1 MPSEAVSGSAAL
13 EATKREDT
21 RAHEDD
27 VWEDEEEYPNSSKVE
42 EDVPVVTDTEGSP
55 AMGAAAGMTDRSSTA
70 TARIH
75 AGQARERCST
85 AKTESEPAWESLAP
99 ASASSTGHPHLPPSP
114 GRTPSHRRHPSLSS
128 TPRARPS
135 PSPVAEMHTRK
146 APSPAPESAPL
157 WERCGHAL
165 YTVFVLLGLSAPPDF
180 AQTDDALP
188 RRRTHPARHV
198 AVMSLWDHLLD
209 EVLSSSSE
217 STQELKWERVS
228 NFMAVPIWVEK
239 LVTLGLLV
247 CFNSFLYTLTIL
259 PLRFLVAWTRWA
271 YNAFEWV
278 RAGRK
283 RYLNVSNK
291 CDILQGLLVIQTCY
305 LLSRIADASK
315 MYHSVRGQDV
325 VKLSVI
331 FSVLEISDRLCASFG
346 QDVLDSLFSRYT
358 LARRSNGSQP
368 YVRML
373 GYYVLSLAYIVFHT
387 FVLLYELVT
396 LNVAINSYD
405 NALLTLL
412 LSNQFVEIKTTV
424 FKRFE
429 KENLFQLTCADIV
442 ERFQLSVLLVAIGA
456 RNLIEVAGASS
467 MSGGGTL
474 GPLPT
479 SFDVYPY
486 VNVVFRTLNPVLTV
500 LLSEVLVDW
509 LKHAFITKQNHIR
522 PAVYGRYMDVLCR
535 DLLPSPTATAMDGHV
550 QRQSSL
556 VDQTPLVTRR
566 LGLAVLPLVCV
577 TVRLAFQIVDM
588 LLPSKDELALVT
600 TQRVLDQVVFGA
612 TVCLVVVATWIVFI
626 VLKILLGVR
635 LVNFAT
641 NRYASRHEREREDQR
656 NARGRPPIG
665 EMPAQAAY
673 EAQITQM
680 VDKKED
686 DAASVDLYGH
696 PTVPGRASKKEVNL
710 LDVQRYT
717 LVGSRLW

>member
-1 MPSEAVSGSAAL
+1 MRSDASPAPAPVKSG
-13 EATKREDT
+13 EMHTP
-21 RAHEDD
+21 EDD
-27 VWEDEEEYPNSSKVE
+27 VWEDEDEEWGIPS
-42 EDVPVVTDTEGSP
+42 EG
-55 AMGAAAGMTDRSSTA
+55 RTA
-70 TARIH
+70 TATDPVANTAVTEKSASGTTSALSGRL
-75 AGQARERCST
+75 RERRRAT
-85 AKTESEPAWESLAP
+85 TPDSETIGE
-99 ASASSTGHPHLPPSP
+99 
-114 GRTPSHRRHPSLSS
+114 
-128 TPRARPS
+128 AR
-135 PSPVAEMHTRK
+135 
-146 APSPAPESAPL
+146 APEPRTSDTAPL
-157 WERCGHAL
+157 WTRCSDAF
-165 YTVFVLLGLSAPPDF
+165 YTMLVLLGLTAPPDF
-180 AQTDDALP
+180 ASAETAAPQQRARPAP
-188 RRRTHPARHV
+188 RVTA
-198 AVMSLWDHLLD
+198 MSLWDHLLD
-209 EVLSSSSE
+209 EVLSCNSGSM
-217 STQELKWERVS
+217 QELKWERVS
-228 NFMAVPIWVEK
+228 NFMSVPIWVEK
-239 LVTLGLLV
+239 MVALGLLV
-247 CFNSFLYTLTIL
+247 CLNSFLYTLTVL

-271 YNAFEWV
+271 YNALEWV

-305 LLSRIADASK
+305 VLSRIADASK

-346 QDVLDSLFSRYT
+346 QDVLDSLFSRRT

-373 GYYVLSLAYIVFHT
+373 GYYALSLAYIVFHT
-387 FVLLYELVT
+387 FVLLYEMVT

-429 KENLFQLTCADIV
+429 KENLFQLTCADVV
-442 ERFQLSVLLVAIGA
+442 ERFQLSVLLAAIGV

-467 MSGGGTL
+467 MSGSGTL

-500 LLSEVLVDW
+500 LLSEMLVDW

-535 DLLPSPTATAMDGHV
+535 DLLPPHTATAMDGHV
-550 QRQSSL
+550 QRQSSF
-556 VDQTPLVTRR
+556 VDQTPLATRR

-577 TVRLAFQIVDM
+577 TIRLAFQIVDM
-588 LLPSKDELALVT
+588 LLPSTDEMELVSS
-600 TQRVLDQVVFGA
+600 QRVLDQVVFGA
-612 TVCLVVVATWIVFI
+612 TACLVLVAAWIALV

-635 LVNFAT
+635 LVHFAT
-641 NRYASRHEREREDQR
+641 KRYASRHEREREDQR

-665 EMPAQAAY
+665 ETPSEAAY
-673 EAQITQM
+673 EAQISRM
-680 VDKKED
+680 VDAKED
-686 DAASVDLYGH
+686 DAPHVGLYGSSAA
-696 PTVPGRASKKEVNL
+696 PGRNRKEISL
-710 LDVQRYT
+710 LDVQRYS

>member
-1 MPSEAVSGSAAL
+1 MPSEAVSRSPANGDMARDEPRL
-13 EATKREDT
+13 N
-21 RAHEDD
+21 EDD
-27 VWEDEEEYPNSSKVE
+27 VWEDEEEEFSNAALEGRVSDAPEPLGAPTTASEKPCASDSLRPPSTPSIPSVE
-42 EDVPVVTDTEGSP
+42 TETDMDTVSVAPKSP
-55 AMGAAAGMTDRSSTA
+55 QSTA
-70 TARIH
+70 S
-75 AGQARERCST
+75 Q
-85 AKTESEPAWESLAP
+85 
-99 ASASSTGHPHLPPSP
+99 LPLPSP
-114 GRTPSHRRHPSLSS
+114 RPTPTLRRHASLPS
-128 TPRARPS
+128 TPRPRS
-135 PSPVAEMHTRK
+135 K
-146 APSPAPESAPL
+146 LLPEADSLHVCQSL
-157 WERCGHAL
+157 WERCGYAM
-165 YTVFVLLGLSAPPDF
+165 YTVLVLLGVSAPPDF
-180 AQTDDALP
+180 ADADATAP
-188 RRRTHPARHV
+188 QHRARPTRRV

-228 NFMAVPIWVEK
+228 NFMSVPIWIEK
-239 LVTLGLLV
+239 LVALGMLV

-271 YNAFEWV
+271 YNALEWV
-278 RAGRK
+278 RAGWK

-291 CDILQGLLVIQTCY
+291 CDILQGLLVVQTCY

-346 QDVLDSLFSRYT
+346 QDVLDSLFSRRT

-368 YVRML
+368 YLRML

-442 ERFQLSVLLVAIGA
+442 ERFQLSVLLAAIGA

-467 MSGGGTL
+467 MSGSGTL

-479 SFDVYPY
+479 SFDLYPY

-535 DLLPSPTATAMDGHV
+535 DLLPPQTATAMDGHV

-556 VDQTPLVTRR
+556 VDQTPLATRR

-588 LLPSKDELALVT
+588 LLPSRDELELVT
-600 TQRVLDQVVFGA
+600 SQRVLDQVVFA
-612 TVCLVVVATWIVFI
+612 TTACLVVVATWIALV
-626 VLKILLGVR
+626 VLKILLGVH
-635 LVNFAT
+635 LVSFAT
-641 NRYASRHEREREDQR
+641 KRYATRHERAREDQR

-665 EMPAQAAY
+665 EMPTQAAY
-673 EAQITQM
+673 EAQIAQM
-680 VDKKED
+680 VDAKED
-686 DAASVDLYGH
+686 DAPSVDLYGH
-696 PTVPGRASKKEVNL
+696 PVAPGRPSKKDVSL

>member
-1 MPSEAVSGSAAL
+1 MCDESHP
-13 EATKREDT
+13 
-21 RAHEDD
+21 HEED
-27 VWEDEEEYPNSSKVE
+27 VWEDEDEEPSGATPE
-42 EDVPVVTDTEGSP
+42 IH
-55 AMGAAAGMTDRSSTA
+55 AAAASDAAGAPTTAVEKADLNDGPRPPPATSLSEKAKELDPDPACVPSTP
-70 TARIH
+70 TP
-75 AGQARERCST
+75 QPNP
-85 AKTESEPAWESLAP
+85 TEQTS
-99 ASASSTGHPHLPPSP
+99 PPSP
-114 GRTPSHRRHPSLSS
+114 RPIPTHRRHASQPSTAHPL
-128 TPRARPS
+128 P
-135 PSPVAEMHTRK
+135 K
-146 APSPAPESAPL
+146 LSPAEEPKGAPAPL
-157 WERCGHAL
+157 WERCGRTL
-165 YTVFVLLGLSAPPDF
+165 YTVLVLLGVSAPPDF
-180 AQTDDALP
+180 ADADAPAP
-188 RRRTHPARHV
+188 RRRAPPTRRV

-228 NFMAVPIWVEK
+228 NFMSVPIWIEK
-239 LVTLGLLV
+239 LVTFGILV
-247 CFNSFLYTLTIL
+247 CLNSFLYTLTIL

-271 YNAFEWV
+271 YNALEWV

-346 QDVLDSLFSRYT
+346 QDVLDSLFSRRT

-442 ERFQLSVLLVAIGA
+442 ERFQLSVLLAAIGV

-467 MSGGGTL
+467 MSGSGTL

-479 SFDVYPY
+479 SFDLYPY
-486 VNVVFRTLNPVLTV
+486 VNVVFRTINPVLTV

-535 DLLPSPTATAMDGHV
+535 DLLPPQAATAMDGHE

-556 VDQTPLVTRR
+556 VDQTPLATRR

-588 LLPSKDELALVT
+588 LLPSRDELDLVT
-600 TQRVLDQVVFGA
+600 SQRVLDQVVFAA
-612 TVCLVVVATWIVFI
+612 TACLVVIASWIALV

-641 NRYASRHEREREDQR
+641 KRYATRHEREREDQR

-673 EAQITQM
+673 EAQIPQM
-680 VDKKED
+680 VDAKED
-686 DAASVDLYGH
+686 DAPSVDLYGH
-696 PTVPGRASKKEVNL
+696 PVAPGRPSKKDISL

-717 LVGSRLW
+717 FVGSRLW